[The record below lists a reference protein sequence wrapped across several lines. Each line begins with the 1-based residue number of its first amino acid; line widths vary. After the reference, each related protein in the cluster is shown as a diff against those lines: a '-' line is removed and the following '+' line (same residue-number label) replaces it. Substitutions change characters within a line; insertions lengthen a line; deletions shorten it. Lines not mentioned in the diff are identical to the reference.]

1 MLQCAGIPLN
11 RKKEIAMVTIK
22 EIERP
27 EIETDLFPVMLSDE
41 TMLKRKEAILK
52 K

>member
-1 MLQCAGIPLN
+1 
-11 RKKEIAMVTIK
+11 MVTIK